1 MLDTNPLDSLQQ
13 VDDSSDEIIR
23 VADSKK
29 YKTTKRRINSI
40 CYWLTIETKKYHPEK
55 TINQIDLYI
64 NTKDKMTRIPY
75 SEISNHLF
83 NLEPDKR
90 ATFLTN
96 VENLLIYSLSNEDNI
111 NDDVVKIV
119 IKIYD
124 HTQLVNYQI
133 ENMNDI
139 FAQRIVDAK
148 VDLHDEINGVQKEYI
163 TILGIFAS
171 IMLAFVGAF
180 TFSTSVLNNLGKAET
195 LDLVA
200 IALVIGL
207 VFVLLVSILIDFLRE
222 INDKVVRDKNGKR
235 KWNVK
240 IIASI
245 GVLAFVAVITIIS
258 LGVSKMSFPEK
269 INIGNHQYQ
278 LVDEVTNGSGN
289 ISDVDNSKWPY
300 GY

>member
-13 VDDSSDEIIR
+13 VDDSSDALLRIT
-23 VADSKK
+23 DSKK
-29 YKTTKRRINSI
+29 YNTTKRRINSI
-40 CYWLTIETKKYHPEK
+40 CYCLTIETKKYCPEK
-55 TINQIDLYI
+55 TIKQIDLYV
-64 NTKDKMTRIPY
+64 NTKDKIARIPY

-96 VENLLIYSLSNEDNI
+96 VENLLIYSLSKEDSI

-119 IKIYD
+119 TKIYD

-148 VDLHDEINGVQKEYI
+148 VDLHNEIKGVEKEYI

-180 TFSTSVLNNLGKAET
+180 TFSTSVLNNLGKTGT
-195 LDLVA
+195 LDLVVV
-200 IALVIGL
+200 ALVIGL
-207 VFVLLVSILIDFLRE
+207 VFVLLISILIDFLRD
-222 INDKVVRDKNGKR
+222 INDKVIRKKNGKK
-235 KWNVK
+235 KWNAK
-240 IIASI
+240 IVASI
-245 GVLAFVAVITIIS
+245 GVLAFVAVVTIIA

-289 ISDVDNSKWPY
+289 NSSIDNGK
-300 GY
+300 

>member
-13 VDDSSDEIIR
+13 VDDSSDEFLST
-23 VADSKK
+23 DSKK
-29 YKTTKRRINSI
+29 YNTTKRRINSI
-40 CYWLTIETKKYHPEK
+40 CYCLTIETKKYRPEK
-55 TINQIDLYI
+55 TIKQIDLYV
-64 NTKDKMTRIPY
+64 NTKDKIARIPY
-75 SEISNHLF
+75 SEISNYLF

-90 ATFLTN
+90 AIFLTN
-96 VENLLIYSLSNEDNI
+96 VENLLIYSLSKEDSI

-119 IKIYD
+119 TKIYD

-148 VDLHDEINGVQKEYI
+148 VDLHNEIKGVEKEYI

-180 TFSTSVLNNLGKAET
+180 TFSTSVLNNLGKAKT
-195 LDLVA
+195 LDLVVIA
-200 IALVIGL
+200 IVIGL

-222 INDKVVRDKNGKR
+222 INDKVIRDKNGKR
-235 KWNVK
+235 KWNAK

-269 INIGNHQYQ
+269 INIGNHQYR
-278 LVDEVTNGSGN
+278 LVDEVANGSGN
-289 ISDVDNSKWPY
+289 ISSIDDGK
-300 GY
+300 